1 MVGMGKELYD
11 KFDLVKSL
19 FKQADE
25 TLNFSIS
32 KLILE
37 GPKEE
42 LDLTI
47 NTQPAIFLIS
57 YSIFSIVKKEFNLDL
72 NKAKYFAGHSLGEY
86 SALSCAG
93 YLDFSETLK
102 ILRIRGEA
110 MQNSVPKGQGG
121 MVAVLG
127 SKIDVIEKILAENKK
142 MFNAQIAN
150 DNSEGQMVLSGKT
163 EDLEH
168 LTKILKENS
177 IKNIKLPVSAPFHC
191 DMMGNA
197 TKIMTDELN
206 KLNFKNGQNKLIS
219 NVTAYEIKDL
229 DELKTLLI
237 KQIENRVRWRES
249 VINMIENNVNH
260 FIEIGPGKVLSG
272 LVKRI
277 DRDVKIDTINSLSDI
292 ESIKLWAILKGKNII
307 VTGASGGIGNS
318 IIKKLNQAGANILA
332 SGTKIEKLDVLKSKF
347 ENIKILKFDISQSDK
362 IEEFIENATKELGG
376 NLDCI
381 INNAGVTQDNLAIR
395 MSLEEWKKVI
405 DINLTSTFLMSKSAI
420 KKMLKNKSGR
430 IVNIT
435 SVVGHT
441 GNIGQAN
448 YTASK
453 AGIIAMS
460 KSLAIEYAKKI

>member
-1 MVGMGKELYD
+1 MFSIIFPGQGSQMVGMGKELFD
-11 KFDLVKSL
+11 KFDFVRSL

-42 LDLTI
+42 LNLTI

-127 SKIDVIEKILAENKK
+127 SKIDVIEKILAKNKK
-142 MFNAQIAN
+142 IFNAQIAN

-163 EDLEH
+163 EDLEQLIH
-168 LTKILKENS
+168 IFKLNS

-191 DMMGNA
+191 DLMNNA
-197 TKIMTDELN
+197 TKIMAEEIN
-206 KLNFKNGQNKLIS
+206 KLNFKNGKNKLIS
-219 NVTAYEIKDL
+219 KVTAHEIKDL
-229 DELKTLLI
+229 IELKTLLI

-249 VINMIENNVNH
+249 VINMIEDNVNH

-277 DRDVKIDTINSLSDI
+277 NRDVKIDTVNSLSDI
-292 ESIKLWAILKGKNII
+292 EMSFSDDLVQNICAEELSVACKNNFKYINKALDFYKETKKDSGNTMDICDLKDQTN
-307 VTGASGGIGNS
+307 
-318 IIKKLNQAGANILA
+318 
-332 SGTKIEKLDVLKSKF
+332 
-347 ENIKILKFDISQSDK
+347 DIFSSQSK
-362 IEEFIENATKELGG
+362 Y
-376 NLDCI
+376 
-381 INNAGVTQDNLAIR
+381 
-395 MSLEEWKKVI
+395 S
-405 DINLTSTFLMSKSAI
+405 FLHQTCQQYSS
-420 KKMLKNKSGR
+420 
-430 IVNIT
+430 
-435 SVVGHT
+435 
-441 GNIGQAN
+441 
-448 YTASK
+448 
-453 AGIIAMS
+453 
-460 KSLAIEYAKKI
+460 

>member
-1 MVGMGKELYD
+1 MFSVIFPGQGSQMVGMGKDLYD
-11 KFDLVKSL
+11 NFDIVKNL

-25 TLNFSIS
+25 TLNFNIS

-57 YSIFSIVKKEFNLDL
+57 YSIFNIVKKKFNLDL

-127 SKIDVIEKILAENKK
+127 SKIEAIEKILSDHKK
-142 MFNAQIAN
+142 TLDAQIAN

-163 EDLEH
+163 EDLE
-168 LTKILKENS
+168 LLIKILKENS

-191 DMMGNA
+191 DLMSNA
-197 TKIMTDELN
+197 TTIMTEELN

-219 NVTAYEIKDL
+219 NVTANEIKDL
-229 DELKTLLI
+229 DELKNLLI

-277 DRDVKIDTINSLSDI
+277 NRDVKIDTINNLSDI
-292 ESIKLWAILKGKNII
+292 DSIKL
-307 VTGASGGIGNS
+307 
-318 IIKKLNQAGANILA
+318 
-332 SGTKIEKLDVLKSKF
+332 
-347 ENIKILKFDISQSDK
+347 
-362 IEEFIENATKELGG
+362 
-376 NLDCI
+376 
-381 INNAGVTQDNLAIR
+381 
-395 MSLEEWKKVI
+395 
-405 DINLTSTFLMSKSAI
+405 
-420 KKMLKNKSGR
+420 
-430 IVNIT
+430 
-435 SVVGHT
+435 
-441 GNIGQAN
+441 
-448 YTASK
+448 
-453 AGIIAMS
+453 
-460 KSLAIEYAKKI
+460 